1 LATQLTTAAASVLN
15 VYGPT
20 ETTIWSTTAP
30 ITGQDT
36 PDIGRPLN
44 NTQVYV
50 LDDHLGPVPAGVP
63 GELYIAGDGIARGYL
78 KRASL
83 TAERFVADPY
93 GPAGTRMYRTGDIV
107 RWTDN
112 GNLQYLRRADD
123 QVKIRGHRIELG
135 EIETVLTTLDGI
147 AQAAVIVRDD
157 RLIAYLTGNSPDTTT
172 IRNHVANAVP
182 DYMVPA
188 AFVTLDTLPLTANGK
203 LDRKALPE
211 PEFST
216 TPQSRAP
223 RTPQEELLCATFAQV
238 LGVPQVG
245 IDDSFFDLGG
255 DSIRSLQL
263 VSHAIREGIVFTVK
277 DVFEQRTV
285 AGLASIAQVGAL
297 PGAPAADYDA
307 DASLTGLSQDELDL
321 LQAEWES

>member
-1 LATQLTTAAASVLN
+1 LTSAAASVLN

-30 ITGQDT
+30 VTAQST
-36 PDIGRPLN
+36 PIIGRPLS

-63 GELYIAGDGIARGYL
+63 GELYIAGTGVARGYL
-78 KRASL
+78 KRAGL

-107 RWTDN
+107 RWTEN
-112 GNLQYLRRADD
+112 GDLQYLRRADD

-135 EIETVLTTLDGI
+135 EIETVLTTLTGV

-157 RLIAYLTGNSPDTTT
+157 RLIAYLTGTPDTAA
-172 IRNHVANAVP
+172 IRAQLAQAVP

-188 AFVTLDTLPLTANGK
+188 AFVTLDALPLTANGK

-211 PEFST
+211 P
-216 TPQSRAP
+216 
-223 RTPQEELLCATFAQV
+223 
-238 LGVPQVG
+238 
-245 IDDSFFDLGG
+245 
-255 DSIRSLQL
+255 
-263 VSHAIREGIVFTVK
+263 
-277 DVFEQRTV
+277 
-285 AGLASIAQVGAL
+285 
-297 PGAPAADYDA
+297 
-307 DASLTGLSQDELDL
+307 
-321 LQAEWES
+321 